1 MDVHATSFA
10 SVLSYLAEIFRMFF
24 SRLDHFY
31 LVGSFSL
38 LDFSIAVLAIDIIIT
53 AFFVTFNVGVSS
65 SDVTSTD
72 DLGGK
77 HTKRRVNFSGKARTG
92 GR

>member
-1 MDVHATSFA
+1 
-10 SVLSYLAEIFRMFF
+10 MFF

-53 AFFVTFNVGVSS
+53 AFFVTFNVGVSTT
-65 SDVTSTD
+65 DVSYTD
-72 DLGGK
+72 KRGRQR
-77 HTKRRVNFSGKARTG
+77 TKRVVKHSSSARTG

>member
-24 SRLDHFY
+24 NRLDHFY

-65 SDVTSTD
+65 TDVSYHTE
-72 DLGGK
+72 GGEK
-77 HTKRRVNFSGKARTG
+77 RTKRVLKSSASARTR